1 MSAEILARAIS
12 SAPEIIEGIKSGLF
26 KVWGGVVRY
35 AAGHPKG
42 GQIVGHLQFP
52 GDAAQAAEQL
62 AMLQQTLSGVEGA
75 LGVLQSLQYA
85 NLALSGLNLAVSV
98 AGFAIVCKKLN
109 GISEQLQ
116 RQSEKLD
123 VLIEMASAAKAR
135 EELRDIARFSAVLW
149 TVRQSAEQGD
159 LQGLKSQVNNMRE
172 QYELTK
178 LTLNQAAANATGKGF
193 VDSLE
198 VLQNLQ
204 QRMMYLGF
212 IQAYVQQHTAGE
224 KYAIEVLQGLQADW
238 MKISTV
244 VVEAIVGNQ
253 EWVEQL
259 TQDQGNN
266 VVSFLELRKQAA
278 PAIEYQLGLLEYAA
292 SHPEAAGLLNEEV
305 TEIRFL
311 AA

>member
-135 EELRDIARFSAVLW
+135 EELRDSARFNAVLW

-172 QYELTK
+172 QYEITK

-212 IQAYVQQHTAGE
+212 MQAYVQQHTAGE
-224 KYAIEVLQGLQADW
+224 KYAIEVLQELQADW

-244 VVEAIVGNQ
+244 VVEAIVANQ

-266 VVSFLELRKQAA
+266 VVSFLEFRKQAA
-278 PAIEYQLGLLEYAA
+278 PAIEYQLGLLEYAT
-292 SHPEAAGLLNEEV
+292 SHPEAAGLLNE
-305 TEIRFL
+305 
-311 AA
+311 